1 MPLILAVH
9 LYVYLSCYK
18 KIINTNNPDLPRCFK
33 CFRLQ
38 SMTQKPQSASDLNA
52 SRASEMCHML
62 WSKIKKEMLKAPGN
76 LKGIAAKQQKCSQIC
91 FSMSNVSYR
100 VVGGK
105 KKRFCQF
112 WVHLNS
118 CNIKNLNYER
128 QMNQGFFLTILMD
141 IATAL
146 PHSRPVVGLSVY
158 SKEVNTH
165 EHKINMVKY
174 IDKHKQESMD
184 FTCSHITTDSTHINV
199 NSTDRP
205 ILFLLLIKF
214 EVHQ

>member
-1 MPLILAVH
+1 
-9 LYVYLSCYK
+9 
-18 KIINTNNPDLPRCFK
+18 
-33 CFRLQ
+33 
-38 SMTQKPQSASDLNA
+38 
-52 SRASEMCHML
+52 
-62 WSKIKKEMLKAPGN
+62 
-76 LKGIAAKQQKCSQIC
+76 
-91 FSMSNVSYR
+91 
-100 VVGGK
+100 
-105 KKRFCQF
+105 
-112 WVHLNS
+112 
-118 CNIKNLNYER
+118 
-128 QMNQGFFLTILMD
+128 MNQGFFLTILMD
-141 IATAL
+141 MATAL

-165 EHKINMVKY
+165 EHKINMVKH